1 MTTQERSQRYERERV
16 DASARHKRKLE
27 QMRESREHEVQES
40 QDRLEE
46 AASAR
51 LHLTDPAI

>member
-1 MTTQERSQRYERERV
+1 VTTQERSERYERERV

-27 QMRESREHEVQES
+27 QMRKSGDHEEQES

-46 AASAR
+46 PASA
-51 LHLTDPAI
+51 